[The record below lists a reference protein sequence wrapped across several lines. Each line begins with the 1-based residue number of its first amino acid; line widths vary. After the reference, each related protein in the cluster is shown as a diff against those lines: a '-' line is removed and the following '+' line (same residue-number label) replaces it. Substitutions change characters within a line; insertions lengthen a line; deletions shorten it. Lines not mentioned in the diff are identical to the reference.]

1 MCSWG
6 FWGLGIRFRNRIDVF
21 QLPLWCNITLIMDKC
36 WGCYRLNTQPNFM
49 ILGLSESYKFCV
61 HSALVKCYY
70 IMHAE
75 PIYWALAYWML
86 FPCSWFTCLYGWYY
100 CTIKYLMI
108 CSVYLQSMSGFHH
121 HLIEEMANLC
131 FIFKFLH
138 FLINMVLG
146 TSADTYTVARYI
158 LYSMMDCTMG
168 QKLCRTSAFAQN
180 RG

>member
-6 FWGLGIRFRNRIDVF
+6 FWGLGIRFCNQIYVF
-21 QLPLWCNITLIMDKC
+21 QLPLWCNTTLIMDKC

-49 ILGLSESYKFCV
+49 ILGLPESYRFCV
-61 HSALVKCYY
+61 HSALVKCNY

-121 HLIEEMANLC
+121 HLIEEERME
-131 FIFKFLH
+131 F
-138 FLINMVLG
+138 
-146 TSADTYTVARYI
+146 TRYI
-158 LYSMMDCTMG
+158 WFEEIKYEI
-168 QKLCRTSAFAQN
+168 QLCLSWDEWRPPEHENSSIITKVVELTP
-180 RG
+180 RRWPYTPTI